1 MGMFQHPHL
10 MRGIVRTAQGAFVV
24 SRGLVE
30 VPDELGES
38 LGWRP
43 ANSAD
48 DTPPPASRSLPISC
62 GSERQAS

>member
-1 MGMFQHPHL
+1 
-10 MRGIVRTAQGAFVV
+10 VV

-43 ANSAD
+43 ADSAD
-48 DTPPPASRSLPISC
+48 DTPPTASRSLPISC
-62 GSERQAS
+62 GPERKAS